1 MSQYLQIDE
10 STRMKD
16 LGERVGFDYVDT
28 VLAVNGLIRKP
39 AIFEQLEQK
48 VLEARQGE
56 NVGWQRK
63 ASILN
68 KMVGDSDVFET
79 AALMSE
85 DDWKVYQKLETFP
98 GFIKMPPSVVL
109 PKASDIM
116 GDGEHI
122 GSVTYKAVMNDLQ
135 TDPHIIKEGN
145 FSKYSTSR
153 GVQMREGSQMSN
165 SYGWNIFP
173 IPWGKVSLYSSIS
186 GEMMDIPAYPKEVSD
201 KRAAN
206 YSNMPDLLYQYEPWI
221 MYSSSGPRECTYEFE
236 LHRDMWTGD
245 HNDGK
250 CNQLI
255 RFLQSNCYP
264 KYNGSSVIAPTVTL
278 YVNGQVLINGVMKD
292 VSPKWSGPLG
302 HDGWYLYCELSI
314 TIQEVSNEILN
325 YESVRNKAL
334 IG

>member
-63 ASILN
+63 ARILN

-153 GVQMREGSQMSN
+153 GMQMREDSQMSN

-173 IPWGKVSLYSSIS
+173 ILKKFRIKELLTTLTCLIYFIS
-186 GEMMDIPAYPKEVSD
+186 MSRGSCIVVQDPVNVHMNLSYTEICGQVTTTTENV
-201 KRAAN
+201 
-206 YSNMPDLLYQYEPWI
+206 I
-221 MYSSSGPRECTYEFE
+221 SSSDSFSLTA
-236 LHRDMWTGD
+236 
-245 HNDGK
+245 
-250 CNQLI
+250 I
-255 RFLQSNCYP
+255 QS
-264 KYNGSSVIAPTVTL
+264 T
-278 YVNGQVLINGVMKD
+278 MD
-292 VSPKWSGPLG
+292 PL
-302 HDGWYLYCELSI
+302 
-314 TIQEVSNEILN
+314 
-325 YESVRNKAL
+325 
-334 IG
+334 